1 VSFELNYAMVY
12 LKDQGYSAWIKNN
25 RLVVTHGEKRF
36 VLREVV
42 DELYLVEDSEPDK
55 SYVGK
60 VLDLDQIASLLG
72 E

>member
-1 VSFELNYAMVY
+1 VSFELNYAMVC
-12 LKDQGYSAWIKNN
+12 LKDKGYSAWIRNN
-25 RLVVTHGEKRF
+25 RLVVMHAEKRL